1 MSTQIRGNKQI
12 KNITIQNE
20 QIANGTIELNK
31 LKDGSE
37 LLKRDG
43 SVVATG
49 HFDLDIHNIK
59 NLAAP
64 VDANDAVR
72 KADLDAAASGNIVT
86 REIPTGSINGINTDF
101 FLANSPNLGTEQVFL
116 NGALLNAGA
125 NSDYVVDG
133 DGLTFTL
140 APQAGDTILVNYI
153 TDGIVVSL
161 DITNTLNQFNARL
174 TTAEGELF
182 AAQGD
187 INSVEGDI
195 VALDVRVSGTEGDI
209 SSLESSVSTLQSSVT
224 SAQSSIST
232 LQSGLTSEATTRAAA
247 DSALNTTV
255 TSIQTGITTSGNRVT
270 ATEGDITALEAVDVA
285 MDIRVGVIED
295 GLQSETSARTSA
307 DSALSSRVT
316 TLENAAAPVTSYNDL
331 TDKPTLFDGAYA
343 SLSGKP
349 SLFSGSYDDLSNKPT
364 IALAAHQWSANH
376 TIADGTR
383 YLIGDIVYDNGNIY
397 VANYE
402 NESMPTSSALY
413 WTNLGAGKRLNIDGR
428 DIQNIPYSSLT
439 GKPSLFSGSYNDLTN
454 TPSLF
459 DGAYASLTGKPTIY
473 TPVKEVP
480 SGSVNGT
487 NVTFTISNAPAV
499 AGTEQVFLNGLLQF
513 AGANDDYT
521 ISGGTITFNTAP
533 ETGWKLVVYYSV

>member
-49 HFDLDIHNIK
+49 HFDLDAHNIK

-86 REIPTGSINGINTDF
+86 REIPTGSINGINTNF

-133 DGLTFTL
+133 DSLTFTL

-182 AAQGD
+182 TAQGD

-209 SSLESSVSTLQSSVT
+209 SSIESSVSTLQSGVT

-255 TSIQTGITTSGNRVT
+255 TSIQTSITSIGNRVT
-270 ATEGDITALEAVDVA
+270 ATEGDINALEAVDAA

-295 GLQSETSARTSA
+295 GLQAETSARTSA

-316 TLENAAAPVTSYNDL
+316 TLENASAPVTSYNDL
-331 TDKPTLFDGAYA
+331 TDKPSLFDGAYA
-343 SLSGKP
+343 SLTGKP

-364 IALAAHQWSANH
+364 IALAGHQWSANH

-402 NESMPTSSALY
+402 NESMPTSSTLY
-413 WTNLGAGKRLNIDGR
+413 WTNLGPGKRINIDGR
-428 DIQNIPYSSLT
+428 DIQNIQYAQLN
-439 GKPSLFSGSYNDLTN
+439 GKPSLFSGSYDDLSN
-454 TPSLF
+454 KPSLF
-459 DGAYASLTGKPTIY
+459 NGAYASLTGKPTIY

-487 NVTFTISNAPAV
+487 NVTFVISDEPAV

-521 ISGGTITFNTAP
+521 IAGGTITFNTAP